1 MAMKRNLKHRLC
13 VSLCTI
19 AWLCTSF
26 VSCQSEEETI
36 VDEPF
41 VVKNIEYVF
50 EEGDGESMFEQ
61 ELDTVVYVNQG
72 NQSRY
77 VEWRPYDG
85 FYLETT
91 FSSDDPNA
99 FTWRT
104 EGDTIMVKDIFVLS
118 GEPYANDAGYI
129 PYLNETVQRTPNV
142 SIKEGTTLHPDTKLT
157 CTGTIIFQKI
167 IATYLL
173 DIEGVYT
180 GTLQTIKGKITKTEP
195 YSLHSEVVYEAL

>member
-1 MAMKRNLKHRLC
+1 MAMKRNLKYRLC

-50 EEGDGESMFEQ
+50 EEGDGETMFEQ
-61 ELDTVVYVNQG
+61 AFIPIVVANHTDQT
-72 NQSRY
+72 QY
-77 VEWRPYDG
+77 VEWSPFDG
-85 FYLETT
+85 LYIETT

-104 EGDTIMVKDIFVLS
+104 EGDTIMVKDVYVFD
-118 GEPYANDAGYI
+118 GEPRVISNEYM
-129 PYLNETVQRTPNV
+129 PYLDEMVQRVPIV
-142 SIKEGTTLHPDTKLT
+142 SAEYRASVPPHMKATV
-157 CTGTIIFQKI
+157 TGKIIFQKI
-167 IATYLL
+167 VATYLL
-173 DIEGVYT
+173 DIEGTYT

-195 YSLHSEVVYEAL
+195 QDHCSEIVLEDL